1 MNGENNNN
9 LNFKGLTFPDLKI
22 NYESL
27 YDRVFK
33 TSVKLSETGV
43 GTPLLEIVEDQNKSL
58 KEVGE
63 YLKTLVELNGN
74 ISDYNRQLV
83 SLNERILKKIN
94 TLDDT
99 LEFINNTLTDKAEND
114 KAQSNT
120 RNALLLELITIMDS
134 KDEGKLQKFF
144 KDVPVSMGVSLL
156 TQYLI
161 YKLGLS

>member
-1 MNGENNNN
+1 M
-9 LNFKGLTFPDLKI
+9 T
-22 NYESL
+22 
-27 YDRVFK
+27 
-33 TSVKLSETGV
+33 TSVKTVNSGNNFDINKFLEENMKKSSDKSNTTINSVFNSE
-43 GTPLLEIVEDQNKSL
+43 DKNAK
-58 KEVGE
+58 K
-63 YLKTLVELNGN
+63 N
-74 ISDYNRQLV
+74 ISD
-83 SLNERILKKIN
+83 ITKKIN

-99 LEFINNTLTDKAEND
+99 LEFINNTLNEKAESD
-114 KAQSNT
+114 IAQSNT